1 MLFETTNYTS
11 FIHFRPLG
19 DKIIAK
25 KTPYM
30 TVNVNKK
37 ANALFIIYAL
47 RLLLRLLFLLYLWR
61 FCFSLYQQFFL
72 DTSQQKRVHFPKHH
86 KEYKEYKVSNAYLPS
101 PPTMPQQI
109 RPSRNIW
116 RCPSNNYLFFPH
128 SLRLLVFFIRQSYR
142 CLGGCDLPGRNQ
154 GRSPR

>member
-19 DKIIAK
+19 DKMIAK

-61 FCFSLYQQFFL
+61 FYFFSLAAILPRYKPTKKSPL
-72 DTSQQKRVHFPKHH
+72 PK
-86 KEYKEYKVSNAYLPS
+86 
-101 PPTMPQQI
+101 TPQRI
-109 RPSRNIW
+109 
-116 RCPSNNYLFFPH
+116 
-128 SLRLLVFFIRQSYR
+128 
-142 CLGGCDLPGRNQ
+142 
-154 GRSPR
+154 